1 MLFAITDRVH
11 IHCHAHS
18 LESRPCSLSAIAR
31 AHALPCQVSATIHST
46 FDARCHT
53 VFACAKMQ
61 IFVFVRAEYLSPNGK
76 LNQVVLWDSII
87 QQKVWTGQGVLC
99 SIMTLHPLI
108 TGAMP

>member
-1 MLFAITDRVH
+1 MH
-11 IHCHAHS
+11 IHWNHGHAASMPLHEHMHCHAKLRQQS
-18 LESRPCSLSAIAR
+18 TAR
-31 AHALPCQVSATIHST
+31 LMLDVIPYLHVQ
-46 FDARCHT
+46 
-53 VFACAKMQ
+53 KMQ